1 MNRAR
6 SQFRKY
12 LVLPEAQPVEVSR
25 FGSRQASHAALHGL
39 WLALLLALAMPA
51 RAQLRPDPSTAPPY
65 QQTGI
70 AEQERELENFPTND
84 PVEKARRLR
93 AYNAARQKALVADT
107 NKLLRLAKELEDEV
121 SRANPDSFTAAQLR
135 KMAEIE
141 KLARSVR
148 QKMTTTAPGAQEFP
162 HSYSPEFR

>member
-6 SQFRKY
+6 SQYQKHPLLHDAR
-12 LVLPEAQPVEVSR
+12 PVDLSR
-25 FGSRQASHAALHGL
+25 SGSRHASRAALHGL

-51 RAQLRPDPSTAPPY
+51 SAQQRPDPSTAPPY
-65 QQTGI
+65 QQTGVM
-70 AEQERELENFPTND
+70 EQERALENFPTND
-84 PVEKARRLR
+84 PVEKARQLR
-93 AYNAARQKALVADT
+93 AFNAARQKSLVADT
-107 NKLLRLAKELEDEV
+107 NKLVRLAKELEDEV
-121 SRANPDSFTAAQLR
+121 SRANPDSFTPAQLR

-162 HSYSPEFR
+162 QSYSPEFR